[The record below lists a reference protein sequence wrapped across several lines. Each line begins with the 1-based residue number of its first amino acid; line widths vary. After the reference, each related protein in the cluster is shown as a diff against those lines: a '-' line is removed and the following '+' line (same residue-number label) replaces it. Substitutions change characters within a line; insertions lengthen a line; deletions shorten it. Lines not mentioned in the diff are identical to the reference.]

1 MIITRYKLFL
11 LVAATLFCMAATA
24 QTQSLKMF
32 EVGHADEQIGSFS
45 YFEPVTLSQGQ
56 IVHSYLYTKRHATSQ
71 NIFGDVKIHTY
82 STTGTLLEQESSS
95 GDSLFITKTILKSNG
110 ERILLGNMYKH
121 LALYNLDTLSTT
133 APANEYRSFVLH
145 LDPANQ
151 TLHYEEFAPVQD
163 MALDTINNL
172 LYLVE
177 QSTYNTAKVYAYN
190 LTSGH
195 KSIIA
200 NIGESRYNPRIML
213 TPRYVYVCGSSI
225 NYGVKVN
232 GQMHSTSFPYATYVI
247 QLARDGSFNWVNII
261 KDVTTPHMGMAPAP
275 GQGIYLCSD
284 LQDGVKI
291 GADSLLGP
299 TWGGDFLLTRIDS
312 SGNYVWATEAP
323 NNTLCGYSL
332 GRGFFIDSDQS
343 FNIYIA
349 GASRS
354 ILKWDDGL
362 EIGRDS
368 NIIVPTML
376 MYDSTGIVR
385 HHIIASAGEQ
395 GSFFSVDVE
404 ANGDFALNGK
414 ISNTLTFD
422 SLTHT
427 VTDGG
432 WHPYFLYYQQ
442 PVVLTGFGTQKRSAQ
457 LSVYPNPANGNGIL
471 SVSRT
476 NTEITRL
483 EIYTTTGKKI
493 REYNIGNQTGLQLPL
508 HHLQPGI
515 YLLRSGSQWTKLVIR

>member
-1 MIITRYKLFL
+1 MITTRYKLFL
-11 LVAATLFCMAATA
+11 LVAGLLFSMTAAA
-24 QTQSLKMF
+24 QTQSLKIF
-32 EVGHADEQIGSFS
+32 EVGHADEWVGGFS

-56 IVHSYLYTKRHATSQ
+56 IVHSYLYRKQHATNQ
-71 NIFGDVKIHTY
+71 HVFGDVKIHTY
-82 STTGTLLEQESSS
+82 STSTGTLLEQENSS
-95 GDSLFITKTILKSNG
+95 GDSLFIIKTILKANG

-121 LALYNLDTLSTT
+121 LALYDLDTFNTT
-133 APANEYRSFVLH
+133 GPANEYRSFLLH
-145 LDPANQ
+145 LDPLNQ
-151 TLHYEEFAPVQD
+151 TLHYEDFAPVQD
-163 MALDTINNL
+163 MALDTSNNL

-177 QSTYNTAKVYAYN
+177 QSTYNTAKVYAYD

-200 NIGESRYNPRIML
+200 NIGKSRYNPRIMI
-213 TPRYVYVCGSSI
+213 TSQYVYVCGSSI
-225 NYGVKVN
+225 NYGVEIN
-232 GQMHSTSFPYATYVI
+232 GQQHSTSFPYATYVI
-247 QLARDGSFNWVNII
+247 QLARDGSFNWINII
-261 KDVTTPHMGMAPAP
+261 KDVTTPHMGLAPAP
-275 GQGIYLCSD
+275 GQGVYLCSD
-284 LQDGVKI
+284 LEEGIKI
-291 GADSLLGP
+291 GADSLSGP

-312 SGNYVWATEAP
+312 SGQYLWATEAP

-343 FNIYIA
+343 FNVYVA

-376 MYDSTGIVR
+376 MYDSTGIVK
-385 HHIIASAGEQ
+385 HHVIASAGEQ

-404 ANGDFALNGK
+404 ANGDFVLNGK

-422 SLTHT
+422 TLTYT

-442 PVVLTGFGTQKRSAQ
+442 PVVLTGLAPQKPSR
-457 LSVYPNPANGNGIL
+457 LSVYPNPADVDGIL
-471 SVSRT
+471 SVSRIS
-476 NTEITRL
+476 TEITQL
-483 EIYTTTGKKI
+483 EIYTITGKKI
-493 REYNIGNQTGLQLPL
+493 REYHMGLHTDFQIPL
-508 HHLQPGI
+508 NDLQPGI
-515 YLLRSGSQWTKLVIR
+515 YLLRSGSQWTKLVVK